1 MNREELMTLL
11 PHRDGMLLLD
21 QLDKEGERAHGQY
34 HVRGDEWFCRATSRM
49 PPWSPA

>member
-21 QLDKEGERAHGQY
+21 TFGETSG
-34 HVRGDEWFCRATSRM
+34 FCRATSRM

>member
-21 QLDKEGERAHGQY
+21 QLDKEGEMAHGQY
-34 HVRGDEWFCRATSRM
+34 HV
-49 PPWSPA
+49 PWSPA

>member
-21 QLDKEGERAHGQY
+21 QLDKEGRSPTGSIMS
-34 HVRGDEWFCRATSRM
+34 GGTSGSCRATSRM